1 MTLSVETLCNV
12 TYSSQ
17 VLHLMKLLFLIGLVQ
32 TEDYTIIVTKPVKL
46 EMKARIGNFFD
57 QQEVSD
63 N

>member
-1 MTLSVETLCNV
+1 MPLSVETLCNV

-32 TEDYTIIVTKPVKL
+32 TEDYAIIVTKPVKL